1 MIVITH
7 YCYMC
12 ETELYCVQRKGEKP
26 TGIHNTEEQA
36 MKTKQ
41 DLIEKAK
48 KEWGET
54 WDEGMIEYNAEYN
67 EYIVWVGKPDI
78 YKAFFD
84 ADTLSCTGT
93 KC

>member
-1 MIVITH
+1 
-7 YCYMC
+7 
-12 ETELYCVQRKGEKP
+12 
-26 TGIHNTEEQA
+26 

-41 DLIEKAK
+41 ELIEKART
-48 KEWGET
+48 EWGET

-84 ADTLSCTGT
+84 ADTLNCIGLPRATLTNAPSRASSSRRRSRVQ
-93 KC
+93 KISARRWW

>member
-7 YCYMC
+7 ACYVPKVMV
-12 ETELYCVQRKGEKP
+12 LCVLPKGKQP
-26 TGIHNTEEQA
+26 IGIQNAEVHT

-41 DLIEKAK
+41 ELIEKAK

-54 WDEGMIEYNAEYN
+54 WDEGMIEYDAEYN

-84 ADTLSCTGT
+84 ADTLNCIGT

>member
-1 MIVITH
+1 
-7 YCYMC
+7 
-12 ETELYCVQRKGEKP
+12 
-26 TGIHNTEEQA
+26 

-41 DLIEKAK
+41 ELIEKAK

-84 ADTLSCTGT
+84 ADTLECTGT

>member
-1 MIVITH
+1 
-7 YCYMC
+7 MC
-12 ETELYCVQRKGEKP
+12 IPKGEQP
-26 TGIHNTEEQA
+26 AGIQHTEETI

-41 DLIEKAK
+41 ELIKKAK

-54 WDEGMIEYNAEYN
+54 WSEGMIEYNAEYN

-84 ADTLSCTGT
+84 ADTLECIGT

>member
-1 MIVITH
+1 MYT
-7 YCYMC
+7 
-12 ETELYCVQRKGEKP
+12 TEGQSLPEYTNGG
-26 TGIHNTEEQA
+26 TS

-41 DLIEKAK
+41 ELIEKAK

-54 WDEGMIEYNAEYN
+54 WDEGMIEYDAEYN

-84 ADTLSCTGT
+84 ADTLRCIGT

>member
-1 MIVITH
+1 
-7 YCYMC
+7 
-12 ETELYCVQRKGEKP
+12 
-26 TGIHNTEEQA
+26 

-41 DLIEKAK
+41 ELIEKAK

-54 WDEGMIEYNAEYN
+54 WN

-84 ADTLSCTGT
+84 ADTLRCIGT

>member
-1 MIVITH
+1 
-7 YCYMC
+7 
-12 ETELYCVQRKGEKP
+12 
-26 TGIHNTEEQA
+26 

-41 DLIEKAK
+41 ELIEKAK

-54 WDEGMIEYNAEYN
+54 WDEGMIEYDA

-84 ADTLSCTGT
+84 ADTLNCIGT

>member
-1 MIVITH
+1 MNRSKSTLSSSGLLSFSSRH
-7 YCYMC
+7 R
-12 ETELYCVQRKGEKP
+12 T
-26 TGIHNTEEQA
+26 A
-36 MKTKQ
+36 TKQ
-41 DLIEKAK
+41 ELIEKAK

-54 WDEGMIEYNAEYN
+54 WNEGMIEYDAEYN

-84 ADTLSCTGT
+84 ADTLRCIGT

>member
-1 MIVITH
+1 MLT
-7 YCYMC
+7 
-12 ETELYCVQRKGEKP
+12 LDNVQKQSYTVYNGRANSPAENE
-26 TGIHNTEEQA
+26 HTEEST

-41 DLIEKAK
+41 ELIEKAK

-54 WDEGMIEYNAEYN
+54 WDEGMIEYDAEYN

-78 YKAFFD
+78 YKAFFN
-84 ADTLSCTGT
+84 ADTLECTGT

>member
-1 MIVITH
+1 MVI
-7 YCYMC
+7 
-12 ETELYCVQRKGEKP
+12 CVQRKGKARRNS
-26 TGIHNTEEQA
+26 NTEEQA
-36 MKTKQ
+36 MKTLQ
-41 DLIEKAK
+41 ELIEKAK

-54 WDEGMIEYNAEYN
+54 WDEGMIEYDAECN

-84 ADTLSCTGT
+84 ADTLRCIGT

>member
-1 MIVITH
+1 MGT
-7 YCYMC
+7 
-12 ETELYCVQRKGEKP
+12 TEGADSPPEFR
-26 TGIHNTEEQA
+26 IRRNTT

-41 DLIEKAK
+41 ELIEKAK

-54 WDEGMIEYNAEYN
+54 WDEGMIEYDVEYN

-84 ADTLSCTGT
+84 ADTLRCIGT